1 MSFIAELLG
10 HEAAEAASHEGAEV
24 GGRIG
29 RKGSRGASKLGKI
42 AGARSSLIKRFANP
56 LEDEMGGLDDLQD
69 ADEFFDAEDAGG
81 LTSDNLELSKQVMKE
96 NLRQGL
102 KGALE
107 GVGITAEHA
116 KRADQA
122 IEGLRPSRLIT
133 HEHISTVTG
142 AVESTGKVVKQG
154 AKFAYN
160 NPKTTMAGV
169 VAIKSGVPQAA
180 MRGAAATVGA
190 GAVGGAGYGGT
201 KLYDTIKKKS

>member
-1 MSFIAELLG
+1 MSFIGELLG
-10 HEAAEAASHEGAEV
+10 HEAAEAASHEGVEV

-29 RKGSRGASKLGKI
+29 RKGSRGATKLGKI

-69 ADEFFDAEDAGG
+69 ADEFFDAEDASG
-81 LTSDNLELSKQVMKE
+81 LTSENLELSKQVMKE
-96 NLRQGL
+96 NFRQSM

-107 GVGITAEHA
+107 GVGVTGERV

-122 IEGLRPSRLIT
+122 IQGVRPSNVIKP
-133 HEHISTVTG
+133 EHINAIGG
-142 AVESTGKVVKQG
+142 AIESTGKAVKQG

-180 MRGAAATVGA
+180 MRGAAAATGA
-190 GAVGGAGYGGT
+190 GVVGGAGYGGK
-201 KLYDTIKKKS
+201 KLYDTFKKKS